1 MEWALSASLT
11 SLLRSQRV
19 RILSPL
25 SLSLAT
31 LCSLLTHAT
40 RRRRQP
46 QPNAFH
52 VFKRRVLCTP
62 PSLRGAIQSG
72 TCAYLARR
80 GEGQKADDSD
90 DDRCDSSISNYAAAA
105 AAPPRERKE
114 RGSVHEMLDGWL
126 HASCFLRK
134 SISVCPQP
142 AHGSFTPVSC
152 SALLFSAGVLHLH

>member
-1 MEWALSASLT
+1 MSASYP
-11 SLLRSQRV
+11 
-19 RILSPL
+19 PL

>member
-1 MEWALSASLT
+1 MNNFGVNGVGTLCVTHFFVEVAACPHP
-11 SLLRSQRV
+11 
-19 RILSPL
+19 IPP

-40 RRRRQP
+40 RQRRQP

-105 AAPPRERKE
+105 TALAPAA
-114 RGSVHEMLDGWL
+114 
-126 HASCFLRK
+126 A
-134 SISVCPQP
+134 
-142 AHGSFTPVSC
+142 
-152 SALLFSAGVLHLH
+152 

>member
-1 MEWALSASLT
+1 MGTLCVTHFFVEVAACPHP
-11 SLLRSQRV
+11 
-19 RILSPL
+19 IPP

-40 RRRRQP
+40 RRP
-46 QPNAFH
+46 ATAAKC
-52 VFKRRVLCTP
+52 VSRVQKTCVMYPP

-72 TCAYLARR
+72 TCAYRARR

-105 AAPPRERKE
+105 TAPPRERKE

-134 SISVCPQP
+134 SISLCPLP